1 MGVSTPIKTLRIFNS
16 IRNSGVFTWNNR
28 VLLVEVV
35 ALFDDR
41 MTSRNLTPTQE
52 SVLETIEAEDI
63 DFLRLQFTDILGVV
77 KNVSVPARQTE
88 KAFREGIYFDGSSIE
103 GFVRIQE
110 SDMRLIPDPA
120 TFAILPWRT
129 NDQSAAA
136 RMICDVVDTST
147 GEPFAGDP
155 RHVLKGALDRATE
168 MGYAVNA
175 APEPEF
181 FLFEEDEDGRATT
194 RTNDVGGYFDVAP
207 KDLASDVRR
216 DIIYGLESMDF
227 EIEASHHEV
236 AEGQH
241 EINFEYDDALAT
253 ADNVATFRTV
263 VRAIA
268 AQHDLHAT
276 FMPKPIAEINGSGM
290 HTHISLFTEDGE
302 NAFHDGDDEF
312 DLSGT
317 AHAFLAGVLDH
328 APAITAIANPTVNS
342 YKRLVPGYEA
352 PVYVAWSDRN
362 RSALI
367 RKPAARV
374 PAASRVELRSPD
386 PSCNPYLA
394 LAVIIQAG
402 LDGIERGLEAPAP
415 VRENIYEF
423 DENRRAEY
431 GIETLPANLGE
442 AVDALEADPVVT
454 GALGEH
460 VVDKFVEAKR
470 REFADYCISVSEW
483 ELDRYLETF

>member
-1 MGVSTPIKTLRIFNS
+1 
-16 IRNSGVFTWNNR
+16 
-28 VLLVEVV
+28 
-35 ALFDDR
+35 
-41 MTSRNLTPTQE
+41 MTD
-52 SVLETIEAEDI
+52 ETIATDGGLTDAEQAVIDEI
-63 DFLRLQFTDILGVV
+63 DEKGVDFLRLQFTDILGTV
-77 KNVSVPARQTE
+77 KNVSIPATQAE
-88 KAFREGIYFDGSSIE
+88 KAFTEGIYFDGSSIE

-110 SDMRLIPDPA
+110 SDMRLTPDPE
-120 TFAILPWRT
+120 TFSILPWR
-129 NDQSAAA
+129 QSEKSASA
-136 RMICDVVDTST
+136 RLICDVIDTAS
-147 GEPFAGDP
+147 GEPFPGDP
-155 RHVLKGALDRATE
+155 RHVLKNAIARAE
-168 MGYAVNA
+168 NLGYQVNA

-194 RTNDVGGYFDVAP
+194 KTNDAGGYFDLAP

-216 DIIYGLESMDF
+216 DIIYGLEDMGF

-241 EINFEYDDALAT
+241 EINFEYDDALTT

-276 FMPKPIAEINGSGM
+276 FMPKPIPRINGSGM
-290 HTHISLFTEDGE
+290 HTHLSLFTTDGE
-302 NAFHDGDDEF
+302 NAFHDETDEF
-312 DLSGT
+312 NLSET
-317 AHAFLAGVLDH
+317 AKQFTAGILEH
-328 APAITAIANPTVNS
+328 APALAAVTNPTVNS

-374 PAASRVELRSPD
+374 PAASRVEARFPD

-394 LAVIIQAG
+394 LAVLIHAG
-402 LDGIERGLEAPAP
+402 LDGIEQGLDCPDP
-415 VRENIYEF
+415 IRENIYDF
-423 DENRRAEY
+423 DEQKREEY
-431 GIETLPANLGE
+431 GISTLPTNLGE
-442 AVDALEADPVVT
+442 AVTALENDEEILDALGP
-454 GALGEH
+454 H
-460 VVDKFVEAKR
+460 VAEKFVEAKNA
-470 REFADYCISVSEW
+470 EFGEYLVEVSQW

>member
-1 MGVSTPIKTLRIFNS
+1 MTND
-16 IRNSGVFTWNNR
+16 N
-28 VLLVEVV
+28 V
-35 ALFDDR
+35 ATDGG
-41 MTSRNLTPTQE
+41 LTPEAQ
-52 SVLETIEAEDI
+52 SVLDEIEEKNV
-63 DFLRLQFTDILGVV
+63 DFLRLQFTDILGTV
-77 KNVSVPARQTE
+77 KNVSVPAEQAE
-88 KAFREGIYFDGSSIE
+88 KAFTEGIYFDGSSIE

-110 SDMRLIPDPA
+110 SDMRLIPDA
-120 TFAILPWRT
+120 STFAVLPWRNT
-129 NDQSAAA
+129 DEHASA
-136 RMICDVVDTST
+136 RMICDVYNTST
-147 GEPFAGDP
+147 GEPFEGDP
-155 RHVLKGALDRATE
+155 RYILKQALQRAHD
-168 MGYAVNA
+168 MGYKVNA

-194 RTNDVGGYFDVAP
+194 KTNDAGGYFDLAP

-216 DIIYGLESMDF
+216 DIIYGLEDMGFD
-227 EIEASHHEV
+227 IEASHHEV
-236 AEGQH
+236 AQGQH
-241 EINFEYDDALAT
+241 EINFEYDDALTT
-253 ADNVATFRTV
+253 ADNVGTFRTV

-276 FMPKPIAEINGSGM
+276 FMPKPIARINGSGM

-312 DLSGT
+312 DLSET
-317 AHAFLAGVLDH
+317 AKQFTAGILDH
-328 APAITAIANPTVNS
+328 AEALAAVTNPTVNS

-374 PAASRVELRSPD
+374 PAASRIEARFPD

-394 LAVIIQAG
+394 FAALIHAG
-402 LDGIERGLEAPAP
+402 LDGIERELECDDP

-423 DENRRAEY
+423 DEQKREEY
-431 GIETLPANLGE
+431 GITTLPSNLGE
-442 AVDALEADPVVT
+442 AIDALEEDELVKD
-454 GALGEH
+454 ALGEH
-460 VVDKFVEAKR
+460 VAEKFVEAKSAEYDEYR
-470 REFADYCISVSEW
+470 VDVSDW

>member
-1 MGVSTPIKTLRIFNS
+1 
-16 IRNSGVFTWNNR
+16 
-28 VLLVEVV
+28 
-35 ALFDDR
+35 
-41 MTSRNLTPTQE
+41 MTSGNLSETEQA
-52 SVLETIEAEDI
+52 VLDEIEEQDV
-63 DFLRLQFTDILGVV
+63 DFLRLQFTDILGTV
-77 KNVSVPARQTE
+77 KNVSVPARQAE
-88 KAFREGIYFDGSSIE
+88 KAFTEGIYFDGSSIE

-110 SDMRLIPDPA
+110 SDMRLKPDPE
-120 TFAILPWRT
+120 TFAVLPWR
-129 NDQSAAA
+129 QKEESAAA
-136 RMICDVVDTST
+136 RMICDVYDTTT
-147 GEPFAGDP
+147 GEPFEGDP
-155 RHVLKGALDRATE
+155 RRVLKNALDRAEE
-168 MGYAVNA
+168 MGYMVNA

-194 RTNDVGGYFDVAP
+194 KTNDAGGYFDLAP

-216 DIIYGLESMDF
+216 DIIYGLEEMGF
-227 EIEASHHEV
+227 EVEASHHEV

-241 EINFEYDDALAT
+241 EINFEYDDALTT
-253 ADNVATFRTV
+253 ADNVGTFRTV

-276 FMPKPIAEINGSGM
+276 FMPKPIPRINGSGM
-290 HTHISLFTEDGE
+290 HTHLSLFTEDGE
-302 NAFHDGDDEF
+302 NAFHDEDDEF
-312 DLSGT
+312 NLSDE
-317 AHAFLAGVLDH
+317 AHAFTAGILEH

-367 RKPAARV
+367 RKPAART

-394 LAVIIQAG
+394 LAVMIHAG
-402 LDGIERGLEAPAP
+402 LDGIENDLDCPDP

-423 DENRRAEY
+423 DEAKREEY
-431 GIETLPANLGE
+431 GIDTLPTNLGE
-442 AVDALEADPVVT
+442 AVEALEDDEVIYD
-454 GALGEH
+454 ALGEH
-460 VVDKFVEAKR
+460 VAPKFVEAKEQ
-470 REFADYCISVSEW
+470 EFEDYLVDVSEW